1 MESSPLVPS
10 ADPAMA
16 GFVVRPLRCL
26 RYCNGVPCGH
36 VWYPRTPKR
45 PKVCPR
51 CKSMNWDEPHTESEL
66 RRLRGVRRR
75 AELRQ
80 LRKFV
85 SEQAELDEY
94 ELEALRDIKQR
105 RDNLARKCGY
115 DPDFGRKLL
124 ESNDPIAVI
133 EDAELRDDADELG
146 GE

>member
-1 MESSPLVPS
+1 
-10 ADPAMA
+10 
-16 GFVVRPLRCL
+16 
-26 RYCNGVPCGH
+26 
-36 VWYPRTPKR
+36 
-45 PKVCPR
+45 
-51 CKSMNWDEPHTESEL
+51 MNWDEPHTESEL